1 MGTETHRVIHE
12 RLQHG
17 RIEARVEL
25 APEYG
30 GRDVKAGAYLALGE
44 AVYELRD
51 VVREMPC
58 GGAPELV
65 GCDQAGLD
73 EQCGDQGR
81 DERRRGAETC
91 LGYVCEL
98 DARGVEVRYFGER
111 SKQDGQLS
119 ALELHDERWSAQQNA
134 DDIGGGGG
142 GEGDTYLVLL
152 RVKVIISDDGDVE
165 ASTKCLF

>member
-1 MGTETHRVIHE
+1 MIANPTANKKGERDKQTTKSGGGGKGAETHRVIHE

-30 GRDVKAGAYLALGE
+30 GRDVKAGPYFSLGE
-44 AVYELRD
+44 TVYELRD

-58 GGAPELV
+58 GGARELV

-73 EQCGDQGR
+73 EHCGDQGR
-81 DERRRGAETC
+81 DERRRRAETC

-98 DARGVEVRYFGER
+98 DPRGVEGRYFGER
-111 SKQDGQLS
+111 SKQ
-119 ALELHDERWSAQQNA
+119 
-134 DDIGGGGG
+134 GG
-142 GEGDTYLVLL
+142 
-152 RVKVIISDDGDVE
+152 
-165 ASTKCLF
+165 

>member
-1 MGTETHRVIHE
+1 M
-12 RLQHG
+12 
-17 RIEARVEL
+17 
-25 APEYG
+25 
-30 GRDVKAGAYLALGE
+30 
-44 AVYELRD
+44 YELRD

-119 ALELHDERWSAQQNA
+119 ALELHDDRWSAQQNA

-142 GEGDTYLVLL
+142 GKGDTYLVLL